1 MTEFDNLKDILTI
14 HAEATEKTSC
24 YPKKK
29 MIKRCHET
37 VLRATYLSIF
47 KTGCC
52 DLQCYSA
59 YSTCA
64 GLKIKQ
70 FGGGF
75 KTKWY
80 M

>member
-1 MTEFDNLKDILTI
+1 MTEFDNLKDIVTI
-14 HAEATEKTSC
+14 HAEAAEKTSC
-24 YPKKK
+24 YKKK

-37 VLRATYLSIF
+37 VLRAIF

-75 KTKWY
+75 KTEWY